1 LGKRLLSI
9 FSLPRRTIPKTDFCP
24 FFFQAFAILCSEAF
38 VPGGIMRRLST
49 AVNACIVRLFPAVT
63 ICVLFSS
70 AACLTLAGCDNSRPT
85 DQQVQQQAA
94 QATATAKEGAKQA
107 VAATQVAA
115 AEAERGLNDVAAGV
129 KQVIHE
135 DAPPVDLNTASQIRL
150 ATLPGISL
158 SKAGDIVNGRP
169 YSAPH
174 QLVSRG
180 LLTRD
185 QFARIATQ
193 VTAGK

>member
-1 LGKRLLSI
+1 
-9 FSLPRRTIPKTDFCP
+9 
-24 FFFQAFAILCSEAF
+24 
-38 VPGGIMRRLST
+38 MRRFST
-49 AVNACIVRLFPAVT
+49 AVNGGVSRLYPAVT
-63 ICVLFSS
+63 LCVLFSS
-70 AACLTLAGCDNSRPT
+70 AACVSLAGCDNSRPT

-129 KQVIHE
+129 KQGMHE
-135 DAPPVDLNTASQIRL
+135 NAPPVDLNNASQVRL

-169 YSAPH
+169 YSSPR

-180 LLTRD
+180 LLTSD
-185 QFARIATQ
+185 QYAKIATQ